1 MTKEE
6 LEEQDELIDV
16 EIRTYLENHQLPQQ
30 LVDEIAERYLNIPY
44 VRQRIR
50 ELFSDFFDDMAP
62 QLKVY

>member
-16 EIRTYLENHQLPQQ
+16 KIRTYLENHQLPQQ

-50 ELFSDFFDDMAP
+50 ELFSGFFDDMAP